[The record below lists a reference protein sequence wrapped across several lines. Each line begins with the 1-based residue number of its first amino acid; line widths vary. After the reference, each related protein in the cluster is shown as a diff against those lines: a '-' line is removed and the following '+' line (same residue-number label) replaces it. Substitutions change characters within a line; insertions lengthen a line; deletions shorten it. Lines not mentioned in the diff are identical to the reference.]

1 MKQYIKMIIYVVHKQ
16 VEFIPG
22 FEGLFNMQSNAKNQS
37 M

>member
-1 MKQYIKMIIYVVHKQ
+1 MIIYVVHKQ

-22 FEGLFNMQSNAKNQS
+22 FESLFNIQINVKNQS

>member
-1 MKQYIKMIIYVVHKQ
+1 MIIYVVHKQ

-22 FEGLFNMQSNAKNQS
+22 LEDLFNMQINVKNQS